1 MAKPKESS
9 FLTLNV
15 KIEQG
20 PSPDENELKNEI
32 NTVLPNYNNGAKIS
46 VINLEDTFLE
56 GEPDKD
62 GFYYI
67 KITLNNPIL
76 FSQHKKE
83 ISKKIRKYLENRYGN
98 TTNNQI
104 NNNNITPRIEK
115 IKAYVDDIK
124 ATKQIFYPYSFELDE
139 SISKFISCIQNND
152 VKNGNKHL
160 SKILREKIDNR
171 LNKSLKK

>member
-15 KIEQG
+15 EIKQG
-20 PSPDENELKNEI
+20 QSPDENKLKDQI
-32 NTVLPNYNNGAKIS
+32 NTVLPQYNNGNKVS

-56 GEPDKD
+56 GEPDAD

-67 KITLNNPIL
+67 KISLDKPIS

-83 ISKKIRKYLENRYGN
+83 ISEKVKNYLNNRYGSSI
-98 TTNNQI
+98 NNQI
-104 NNNNITPRIEK
+104 NDITPKVQK

-124 ATKQIFYPYSFELDE
+124 ATQKIFYPYSFELDE
-139 SISKFISCIQNND
+139 SISKFISCIKNND
-152 VKNGNKHL
+152 VKNGNKQL